1 MSFTRASYS
10 LVIDG
15 SQNADADDPTAAE
28 LDRLYR
34 KLSLRLMPLFCL
46 CIMLNYLDRTSLAF
60 ASIQMTEQLKFSPEV
75 LGLGGG
81 LFFISY
87 CLMQVRVWC
96 RRACTQQQGCPA
108 KCVLLQLAGSWDR
121 I

>member
-1 MSFTRASYS
+1 MCLPCS
-10 LVIDG
+10 L
-15 SQNADADDPTAAE
+15 
-28 LDRLYR
+28 RLPEHLLSSSR
-34 KLSLRLMPLFCL
+34 KLSWRLMPLFCL

-87 CLMQVRVWC
+87 CLMQVRVC
-96 RRACTQQQGCPA
+96 RCRGVRADTAAGLPCHSVCCCNWLIQGT
-108 KCVLLQLAGSWDR
+108 VSDL
-121 I
+121 